1 MKESRY
7 LKDVCKKREGWVCHT
22 LGRLSLA
29 SILQNVSAMF
39 GCYCTGGRAGG
50 GGELRCFPGGPS
62 TSF

>member
-50 GGELRCFPGGPS
+50 GGGG
-62 TSF
+62 T